1 MGIIHL
7 HLNKMPLKYPGM
19 IPSRSGPW
27 WLPRADTMVW
37 GVLQNWWELVLR
49 YSYVGIGMI
58 DYSSHKTNST
68 TMVESVAGLAAW
80 L

>member
-7 HLNKMPLKYPGM
+7 HLRKMPLKYRGM

-27 WLPRADTMVW
+27 WLPSGGHHGL